1 MVVQYTI
8 IHHASFVV
16 NAYLRIGSFFYV
28 FFALLGVIL
37 SFDPISPEYTLWRK
51 VEKRTDGL
59 TVLQPYAL
67 PNRFFFR

>member
-37 SFDPISPEYTLWRK
+37 SFDPISPEYTFE
-51 VEKRTDGL
+51 EKGAKRVDGL
-59 TVLQPYAL
+59 TVLQSYVL